1 MPQGPSLHGRC
12 CGSPRPE
19 HLPHLF
25 QHPQPHTADWL
36 QVLLNGR
43 SRHGGGGGWS
53 VGSFNSL
60 VQLITYSTASPGRHL
75 LSHFPEGKAEAQRGG
90 QGMQVYLAQEN
101 AGLPTFGGW
110 KSDPGSLGCWWVVY
124 CVKAEGMAAV
134 GRKRD
139 SRLHT
144 CWPL

>member
-1 MPQGPSLHGRC
+1 
-12 CGSPRPE
+12 
-19 HLPHLF
+19 
-25 QHPQPHTADWL
+25 
-36 QVLLNGR
+36 
-43 SRHGGGGGWS
+43 
-53 VGSFNSL
+53 
-60 VQLITYSTASPGRHL
+60 
-75 LSHFPEGKAEAQRGG
+75 
-90 QGMQVYLAQEN
+90 MQVYLAQEN

-134 GRKRD
+134 GRD